1 MKFRRLAAVAL
12 AASVAIGAGAPVAEA
27 ATYPEPL
34 NQVMNELRKIGGP
47 QGPNALL
54 VPAALSAVG
63 LIPSILSLLAVTGV
77 LTAGTIAASSS

>member
-34 NQVMNELRKIGGP
+34 
-47 QGPNALL
+47 
-54 VPAALSAVG
+54 
-63 LIPSILSLLAVTGV
+63 LSL
-77 LTAGTIAASSS
+77 IHI